1 MEFNNNTEYL
11 DQHFLINEDI
21 INKFIDICNLSKED
35 IVLEIG
41 PGKGVLTKI
50 ISTKVKKLYVI
61 EKDIRLKKYL
71 DKIDNIEVIYDSCL
85 DIDFPKVDKIITSLP
100 YSIIEPFIYKLINIE
115 FKELYMIMGKS
126 YVDNVLNKEIN
137 NLSLLTN
144 TFFDIEKYIDIKP
157 NDFYPAPKVYSSIV
171 KLNHKK
177 ELTKIDRIFQ
187 NMYKLDDKLV
197 KNALLESLI
206 IVNNWTKREAKEYIV
221 NLKISNNILNTRF
234 KLIDNNSLK
243 ELYCKIRI
251 SST

>member
-21 INKFIDICNLSKED
+21 INRFIDICNLSKED

-50 ISTKVKKLYVI
+50 ISSKVKKLYVI

-85 DIDFPKVDKIITSLP
+85 DIDFPKIDKIITSLP
-100 YSIIEPFIYKLINIE
+100 YSIIEPFIYKLTNTV

-157 NDFYPAPKVYSSIV
+157 DDFYPAPKVYSSII
-171 KLNHKK
+171 KLTHKK
-177 ELTKIDRIFQ
+177 ELTNIDKLFQ
-187 NMYKLDDKLV
+187 NMYKLDDKLI
-197 KNALLESLI
+197 KNALLESFI
-206 IVNNWTKREAKEYIV
+206 KVNNCTKREAKEYIN
-221 NLKISNNILNTRF
+221 NLNLCNEILNTKF
-234 KLIDNNSLK
+234 KLIDNKSLK
-243 ELYCKIRI
+243 DLYTKICN
-251 SST
+251 

>member
-21 INKFIDICNLSKED
+21 INKFIDICNLFKED

-85 DIDFPKVDKIITSLP
+85 DVDFPKVDKIITSLP
-100 YSIIEPFIYKLINIE
+100 YSIIEPFIYKLINTD

-137 NLSLLTN
+137 NLSLITN

-171 KLNHKK
+171 KLTHKTY
-177 ELTKIDRIFQ
+177 LTKIGRIFQ

-206 IVNNWTKREAKEYIV
+206 KVNNWTKREAKEYI
-221 NLKISNNILNTRF
+221 NKLNINNNILNTRF
-234 KLIDNNSLK
+234 KLIDNKSLK
-243 ELYCKIRI
+243 ELYCKINI